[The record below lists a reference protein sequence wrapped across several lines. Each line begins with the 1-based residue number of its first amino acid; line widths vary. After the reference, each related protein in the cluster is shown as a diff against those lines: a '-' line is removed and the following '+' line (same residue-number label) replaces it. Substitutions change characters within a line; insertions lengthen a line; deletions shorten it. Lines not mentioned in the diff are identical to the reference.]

1 MSPLW
6 RVAALLVVGVT
17 VSACADFYSILP
29 RPLLKTVG
37 NFSII
42 SSGVVMATD
51 KTLMDHLVSHR
62 TNKDCSTVRVEQGRT
77 YCREDEP
84 NPMPNV
90 HCYQTLGDVM
100 CYSTPDPTRQ
110 PADVLGGQ
118 NQTQQQ
124 QQQAQQQTPL

>member
-6 RVAALLVVGVT
+6 RVAALLVVSVT

-62 TNKDCSTVRVEQGRT
+62 TNKDCSTVRGEQGRT
-77 YCREDEP
+77 EGREDEP
-84 NPMPNV
+84 NPMPKG
-90 HCYQTLGDVM
+90 HGDQTRGDGR
-100 CYSTPDPTRQ
+100 C
-110 PADVLGGQ
+110 
-118 NQTQQQ
+118 
-124 QQQAQQQTPL
+124 